1 MTSVWHY
8 ESGLIPLFAALTGG
22 VGVLVG
28 IATAMAIGGVIALF
42 VSLFFLVQF
51 ANIRRLD

>member
-1 MTSVWHY
+1 
-8 ESGLIPLFAALTGG
+8 
-22 VGVLVG
+22 LVG